1 MAFRY
6 GPGPI
11 LDSFPG
17 ATAAYGLRRLNS
29 AYTGACITVRRSSD
43 NTTANIGFY
52 RYTLDTDAVLN
63 FVGNGTG
70 FVTNWYDQSGN
81 GVNLYQSNTGLQFS
95 ICNSGS
101 LFYEGS
107 DVVMNAAT
115 AKGFL
120 RNTNTTVLSNW
131 TVYVKS
137 RMTNAS
143 QPYGTYVGHPGSI
156 NGLIQHS
163 SAGGLVYYNG
173 AYIEIGG
180 GVSSYSNAYRKIQAK
195 RNGTTTNVRGY
206 QNGVNL
212 GNNNVSVDLNIS
224 TNAKIFNDFAGGG
237 YTGTV
242 RELII
247 YPVEHSDFT
256 IRQINNTM

>member
-29 AYTGACITVRRSSD
+29 AYNGPCITVRRSSD
-43 NTTANIGFY
+43 NATANIGFF

-70 FVTNWYDQSGN
+70 FVTSWYDQSVN
-81 GVNLYQSNTGLQFS
+81 GVNLFQSTAETQFI
-95 ICNSGS
+95 ICDLGS

-107 DVVMNAAT
+107 DVVMNAPT
-115 AKGFL
+115 KKGFL
-120 RNTNTTVLSNW
+120 RSTNTTVLSNW

-137 RMTNAS
+137 RMTNA
-143 QPYGTYVGHPGSI
+143 PNGYGQYVGHPSSI
-156 NGLIQHS
+156 VGLIQHPG
-163 SAGGLVYYNG
+163 AGISYFNG
-173 AYIEIGG
+173 GYIEIGG
-180 GVSSYSNAYRKIQAK
+180 GTSSQSYDYRKIQAK

-206 QNGVNL
+206 QNGINL

-224 TNAKIFNDFAGGG
+224 SNAKVFGEFAGGG
-237 YTGTV
+237 YTGTI
-242 RELII
+242 REMII
-247 YPVEHSDFT
+247 YPVEHNDFT
-256 IRQINNTM
+256 ILQINNSM

>member
-17 ATAAYGLRRLNS
+17 ATAAYGLRKLNS
-29 AYTGACITVRRSSD
+29 AYNGPCITVRRSSD
-43 NTTANIGFY
+43 NATANIGFF

-70 FVTNWYDQSGN
+70 FVTTWYDQSAN
-81 GVNLYQSNTGLQFS
+81 GVNLFQSTVGSQF
-95 ICNSGS
+95 IIYDSGS

-107 DVVMNAAT
+107 DVVMNAPT

-120 RNTNTTVLSNW
+120 RNTNSTVLSNW

-137 RMTNAS
+137 RMTNA
-143 QPYGTYVGHPGSI
+143 PNGYGQYVGHPSSI
-156 NGLIQHS
+156 VGLIQHPDY
-163 SAGGLVYYNG
+163 GLAYFNSG
-173 AYIEIGG
+173 YIEIGG
-180 GVSSYSNAYRKIQAK
+180 GTSSQSYNYRKIQFK

-212 GNNNVSVDLNIS
+212 GNNNVPVDLNIS
-224 TNAKIFNDFAGGG
+224 TNGRVFHDFAGGG
-237 YTGTV
+237 YTGTI
-242 RELII
+242 REMII
-247 YPVEHSDFT
+247 YPVEHNDFT
-256 IRQINNTM
+256 ILQINNSM